1 MYMEQSLV
9 EILAPAY
16 KPCRGF
22 AEICHEMKWHPA
34 KGHIPRGFLGA
45 TGAISDVELV
55 LVFAEPGDPQ
65 PDEKHSAGIESALKA
80 AGYYHTLKQD
90 QFHKNSRYIL
100 DLCWPNLTFEKQLEK
115 VWMTESVLCS
125 APVESGHVRSAV
137 ERACGERYL
146 LRQLALFP
154 NAVVVALGA
163 KAQKRM
169 RALGYDCFIAASAVA
184 APEGCKPHAK
194 LSWQV
199 IPDALAQRRRAT
211 SKPCTTADH
220 SENTPEVA
228 APLDPTPKA
237 RAKPESLIGP
247 YRVVDTSR
255 LRANE
260 RNDPAKWSLWKL
272 IWESSSFEELE
283 QRAPREVLTR
293 TNRRITWQSEARWAL
308 ECGWIMKI
316 E

>member
-1 MYMEQSLV
+1 MIATFGSSQS
-9 EILAPAY
+9 
-16 KPCRGF
+16 
-22 AEICHEMKWHPA
+22 
-34 KGHIPRGFLGA
+34 
-45 TGAISDVELV
+45 
-55 LVFAEPGDPQ
+55 
-65 PDEKHSAGIESALKA
+65 
-80 AGYYHTLKQD
+80 
-90 QFHKNSRYIL
+90 
-100 DLCWPNLTFEKQLEK
+100 
-115 VWMTESVLCS
+115 
-125 APVESGHVRSAV
+125 HVRSAV

-184 APEGCKPHAK
+184 SPEGCKPHAK

-199 IPDALAQRRRAT
+199 IPHALPQRRRAT
-211 SKPCTTADH
+211 SKPYSTANH

-237 RAKPESLIGP
+237 RAKPELLIGP

-283 QRAPREVLTR
+283 QRSPREVLTR

-316 E
+316 D